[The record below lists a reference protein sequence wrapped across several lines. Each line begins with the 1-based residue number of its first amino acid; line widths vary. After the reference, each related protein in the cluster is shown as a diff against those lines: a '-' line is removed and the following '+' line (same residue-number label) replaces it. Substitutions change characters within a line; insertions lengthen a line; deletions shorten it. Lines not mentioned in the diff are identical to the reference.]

1 MKDFFPKDMRS
12 TEIKKELNGVKEWE
26 ERIKRKDLK
35 YETNRYFIFDN
46 LKWCD
51 HLVIVF
57 IMVKLA

>member
-35 YETNRYFIFDN
+35 NETNRYFIFDN
-46 LKWCD
+46 LK
-51 HLVIVF
+51 
-57 IMVKLA
+57 